1 MTKEQAF
8 EALNTFC
15 KQAKFASHLYDVY
28 HGEKLWKVH
37 FIIYDGEKPDAKNV
51 AQICFDDDVA
61 EGEEY
66 IIEVWVRGK
75 MYQLF
80 DFNACSDL
88 IKTINYETVQ

>member
-15 KQAKFASHLYDVY
+15 KQAHFASHVYDVY
-28 HGEKLWKVH
+28 HGDKLFQVH
-37 FIIYDGEKPDAKNV
+37 FIIYDSDKPDAKFV
-51 AQICFDDDVA
+51 AQIIFDNFFV
-61 EGEEY
+61 EEEY
-66 IIEVWVRGK
+66 LLELWIRNK